1 MENSQIC
8 KSFSVPLK
16 NEIIKTDKDGKKSIE
31 SISYKMK
38 SIDSTRF
45 ISSSLTH
52 HVDNLSEI
60 YKENYS
66 DKNCESKC
74 ELKGVK
80 NSKLFY
86 ECKKCRKVQFK
97 QMNELR
103 SFQTHMN
110 FVMETLT
117 SLFWC

>member
-1 MENSQIC
+1 MLITY
-8 KSFSVPLK
+8 LK
-16 NEIIKTDKDGKKSIE
+16 FIKKIIVIKNYE
-31 SISYKMK
+31 S
-38 SIDSTRF
+38 
-45 ISSSLTH
+45 
-52 HVDNLSEI
+52 E
-60 YKENYS
+60 
-66 DKNCESKC
+66 C

>member
-1 MENSQIC
+1 MLITY
-8 KSFSVPLK
+8 LK
-16 NEIIKTDKDGKKSIE
+16 FIKKIIVI
-31 SISYKMK
+31 
-38 SIDSTRF
+38 
-45 ISSSLTH
+45 
-52 HVDNLSEI
+52 
-60 YKENYS
+60 
-66 DKNCESKC
+66 KNCESEC

-117 SLFWC
+117 SLF

>member
-1 MENSQIC
+1 MLITY
-8 KSFSVPLK
+8 LK
-16 NEIIKTDKDGKKSIE
+16 FIKKIIVI
-31 SISYKMK
+31 
-38 SIDSTRF
+38 
-45 ISSSLTH
+45 
-52 HVDNLSEI
+52 
-60 YKENYS
+60 
-66 DKNCESKC
+66 KNCESEC

>member
-1 MENSQIC
+1 
-8 KSFSVPLK
+8 
-16 NEIIKTDKDGKKSIE
+16 
-31 SISYKMK
+31 MK

-86 ECKKCRKVQFK
+86 ECKKCRKVQFR

-117 SLFWC
+117 SLF

>member
-1 MENSQIC
+1 MLITY
-8 KSFSVPLK
+8 LK
-16 NEIIKTDKDGKKSIE
+16 FIKKIIVI
-31 SISYKMK
+31 
-38 SIDSTRF
+38 
-45 ISSSLTH
+45 
-52 HVDNLSEI
+52 
-60 YKENYS
+60 
-66 DKNCESKC
+66 KNCESEC

-86 ECKKCRKVQFK
+86 ECKKRRKVQFK

>member
-1 MENSQIC
+1 MLITY
-8 KSFSVPLK
+8 LK
-16 NEIIKTDKDGKKSIE
+16 FIKKIIVIKNYE
-31 SISYKMK
+31 S
-38 SIDSTRF
+38 
-45 ISSSLTH
+45 
-52 HVDNLSEI
+52 E
-60 YKENYS
+60 
-66 DKNCESKC
+66 C

-117 SLFWC
+117 SLF